1 MRPLARTMTDET
13 VTAVVL
19 LFRNLSNTCF
29 KKTLFQK
36 VAEGQRNLAFET
48 EEETEKDNSSQVPIA
63 KSITVKCLLSTNGS
77 IVTYR

>member
-1 MRPLARTMTDET
+1 MTDET

-19 LFRNLSNTCF
+19 LFSDLSNTCL
-29 KKTLFQK
+29 KKKPLFQK